1 MNEQKQSTRR
11 GLADEAIGT
20 RALPFGVRASPPYAR
35 PTPAPATRNT
45 TPDGEPKYLYLAEQ
59 AYADTWINGGDVPI
73 YPASRYLDTVRD
85 GTKTPD
91 EVMQKSITG
100 ASMNFLSENRIL
112 KIGPGAAVTGLVF
125 ENCTFNGVRVP
136 GRIEI
141 NQYPEH
147 SLILCMSNVY
157 DVAIMERLGHKAAL
171 RIPSVAALKAC
182 IDPQIGA
189 DSMCGRVDYTSESGN
204 RGHFLKS
211 TDDQW
216 QNEYRL
222 VWVGDGLG
230 AEAKWVTLA
239 AGLAEP
245 LSVDVGSYS

>member
-1 MNEQKQSTRR
+1 MNEQKWPKRR
-11 GLADEAIGT
+11 GLADEAIGA
-20 RALPFGVRASPPYAR
+20 RPLPFPVRAASPRDRQAR
-35 PTPAPATRNT
+35 PTRRALATRDT
-45 TPDGEPKYLYLAEQ
+45 TPDAEAKYLYLPQ
-59 AYADTWINGGDVPI
+59 KSYADTWINGGDVPI

-100 ASMNFLSENRIL
+100 ASMNFLVEHRIL
-112 KIGPGAAVTGLVF
+112 EIAPGASVASLVF
-125 ENCTFNGVRVP
+125 EDCVFNGVRVP

-141 NQYPEH
+141 DQHPEH
-147 SLILCMSNVY
+147 SLILCMSNAY
-157 DVAIMERLGHKAAL
+157 DLTIMKRLGHKAGL
-171 RIPSVAALKAC
+171 RIPSVASLKAC
-182 IDPQIGA
+182 IDSQIGA
-189 DSMCGRVDYTSESGN
+189 ESMCGRVEYTTELGN

-222 VWVGDGLG
+222 VWVGDDLG
-230 AEAKWVTLA
+230 AEAKWVTLD

-245 LSVDVGSYS
+245 I